1 MACGP
6 RRGLGTTGQAD
17 SPVWR
22 DTVESKKP
30 SAWGSILT
38 EGSLHSRA
46 FGSPSRAVGPRL
58 WSGGCAGSGH
68 AREPPS
74 SVMNSRRLNSIRF
87 PTSQVEWQ
95 DIELARI
102 SQRVC
107 ELRTDTPKVRVDFA
121 ERTLRNILPGLA
133 GSLRLD
139 VRRPDHLA
147 PLLGFVGDEPPE
159 ITWRAT
165 EDNAAEVG
173 QLSLQLGIGEAGVDL
188 LAELADDLG
197 RYVCRALAVCMLIT
211 NSNLVD
217 CKTGRSAGLAP
228 LRIWPV

>member
-30 SAWGSILT
+30 SAGGSILT

-68 AREPPS
+68 ASAPPS
-74 SVMNSRRLNSIRF
+74 SVMNSRRLNGIRF

-121 ERTLRNILPGLA
+121 ERDVMEYWIGLPHQSALMFAARTTLAHFSVSSVMSLLKSPG
-133 GSLRLD
+133 
-139 VRRPDHLA
+139 
-147 PLLGFVGDEPPE
+147 EPPR
-159 ITWRAT
+159 I
-165 EDNAAEVG
+165 
-173 QLSLQLGIGEAGVDL
+173 
-188 LAELADDLG
+188 
-197 RYVCRALAVCMLIT
+197 MPP
-211 NSNLVD
+211 
-217 CKTGRSAGLAP
+217 RS
-228 LRIWPV
+228 VS

>member
-1 MACGP
+1 MSVERGFLACVPQPKSSVMQRRKGRTLTSIHSAMACGP

-22 DTVESKKP
+22 DAGESKKP
-30 SAWGSILT
+30 SAGGSILT

-68 AREPPS
+68 ASAPPS
-74 SVMNSRRLNSIRF
+74 SVMNSRRLNGIRF

-121 ERTLRNILPGLA
+121 ERDVMEYQADSSGSLQFDPRKLDHLGPFLSIRGYEFSELA
-133 GSLRLD
+133 GRH
-139 VRRPDHLA
+139 RH
-147 PLLGFVGDEPPE
+147 
-159 ITWRAT
+159 
-165 EDNAAEVG
+165 
-173 QLSLQLGIGEAGVDL
+173 
-188 LAELADDLG
+188 
-197 RYVCRALAVCMLIT
+197 
-211 NSNLVD
+211 
-217 CKTGRSAGLAP
+217 
-228 LRIWPV
+228 